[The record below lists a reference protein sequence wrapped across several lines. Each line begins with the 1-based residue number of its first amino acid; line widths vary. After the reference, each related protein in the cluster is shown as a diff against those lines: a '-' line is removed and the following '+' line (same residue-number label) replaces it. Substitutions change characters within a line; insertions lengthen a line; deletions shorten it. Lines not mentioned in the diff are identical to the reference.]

1 MKRIVATID
10 RIEKRLMPHTP
21 CPLVHP
27 LPIFVPIPTNTPPK
41 IIKGIEDVTSNCIE
55 FFENILN
62 IKGPA
67 TNPRINNIFI
77 PRFNDLK
84 ITLLAIPLTPA
95 SLPVEIKK
103 MITAKPIITPPIKEL
118 NGVKFIK
125 SILIIYLTLSYN
137 LIKNV
142 LICYKI

>member
-10 RIEKRLMPHTP
+10 LIEKRLMPHTP

-27 LPIFVPIPTNTPPK
+27 LPIFVPIPTNIPPK
-41 IIKGIEDVTSNCIE
+41 IIRGIDDVTSNGIE
-55 FFENILN
+55 FFENIFN

-77 PRFNDLK
+77 LRFNDLK
-84 ITLLAIPLTPA
+84 MTLFAIPLTPA
-95 SLPVEIKK
+95 RRPVEIKK
-103 MITAKPIITPPIKEL
+103 MITANPIIIPPIKEL
-118 NGVKFIK
+118 NGVKFTK
-125 SILIIYLTLSYN
+125 SILIIYSTLSYN

-142 LICYKI
+142 LI